1 MRVIVS
7 GSRDW
12 AGIYGESRVQAVLNT
27 LLTLASTLGT
37 RLTIVHGGC
46 PSGADAVADR
56 WCLRR
61 EDQVD
66 MEVFEPDWRSLGKR
80 AGPVRNQAMVERG
93 ADMCLVFMKDG
104 SRGAT
109 ITASL
114 AREARIPT
122 YIVTWEEP
130 E

>member
-12 AGIYGESRVQAVLNT
+12 EGIYAETRIQTILNVL
-27 LLTLASTLGT
+27 LALADSIGQK
-37 RLTIVHGGC
+37 LTIVHGDC
-46 PSGADAVADR
+46 PTGVDAIVDR

-61 EDQVD
+61 EDQVIID
-66 MEVFEPDWRSLGKR
+66 PHPADWSM
-80 AGPVRNQAMVERG
+80 GPRGGPIRNQYMVNRG

-104 SRGAT
+104 SRGASN
-109 ITASL
+109 IAAL
-114 AREARIPT
+114 ARQADIPT
-122 YIVTWEEP
+122 FVVPWEEP